1 MVIVTMVIVT
11 VVVVMMVVVVVVVR
25 VMDRTPFF
33 EVCLPQNREINDR
46 IEKRNNIYDYISHA
60 ESESFF

>member
-33 EVCLPQNREINDR
+33 EVCLDREINDR

>member
-1 MVIVTMVIVT
+1 MVIVT
-11 VVVVMMVVVVVVVR
+11 VMVMMVVVVVMVR

-33 EVCLPQNREINDR
+33 EVCLDREINDR

-60 ESESFF
+60 ERESFF